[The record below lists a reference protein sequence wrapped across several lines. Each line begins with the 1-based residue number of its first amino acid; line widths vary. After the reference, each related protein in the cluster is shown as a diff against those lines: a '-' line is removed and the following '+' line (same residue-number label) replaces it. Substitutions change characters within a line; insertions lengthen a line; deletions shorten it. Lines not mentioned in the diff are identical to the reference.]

1 MNTKNFFGE
10 KNNFLSTK
18 KKLGVDIHKK
28 IAKICVTWNLQVA
41 GNFLQGFA
49 RC

>member
-1 MNTKNFFGE
+1 MYFLKSFFGE
-10 KNNFLSTK
+10 KRFRGRHL
-18 KKLGVDIHKK
+18 KK

-41 GNFLQGFA
+41 GNILQGFA